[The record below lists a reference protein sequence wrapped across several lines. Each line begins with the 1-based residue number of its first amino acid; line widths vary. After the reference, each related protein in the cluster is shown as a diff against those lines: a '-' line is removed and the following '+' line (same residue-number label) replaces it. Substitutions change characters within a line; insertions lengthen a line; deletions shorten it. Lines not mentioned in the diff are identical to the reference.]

1 MFTSTSC
8 PMASFILMLIIIS
21 ILLDSYTMFGLGLA
35 PKNKI
40 ILVITFFIIILYSV
54 FTLWLANKTC
64 YNFIWVSW
72 LIVIYVV
79 WHIVSSIVVIID
91 PKTQEDVRNEFKLID
106 KKFDETSKQ

>member
-1 MFTSTSC
+1 
-8 PMASFILMLIIIS
+8 
-21 ILLDSYTMFGLGLA
+21 MFGLGLA

>member
-1 MFTSTSC
+1 
-8 PMASFILMLIIIS
+8 
-21 ILLDSYTMFGLGLA
+21 MFGLGLA

-106 KKFDETSKQ
+106 KKFDETNKQ